1 MATAEELLL
10 GAANTLTAEGGEE
23 VDNTLYIDF
32 DSREIRIPKTILQ
45 LGVESDDDVNKLTFS
60 VPRLYLGT
68 DLSKF
73 NIYINYM
80 NAKKEG
86 DLFKVLPEKVTTDEN
101 DNLIFDWVVGRQAVA
116 YKGTAIF
123 NVCMKKVSDTETDE
137 EGNPV
142 VVQEFNTTIAKLP
155 VLEGLETGEAVVQ
168 EYADIL
174 VQWEEMLFGIEDS
187 VKKNIILKGS
197 EVVEA
202 VNAAGEE
209 QRKQIVLKG
218 SEVLSEVSG
227 EVTKVT
233 TEGEAQR
240 TAIIQKGSEVTT
252 AVNTAGEEQRT
263 AIIQKGSEVLN
274 TLEETLPTQIN
285 TYITEHPDEFKGDKG
300 DKGDTGEP
308 GKDGTSVT
316 ILGSYSTEA
325 ELEAA
330 HPTGTKGDGY
340 IVNGDLYIWDVTNN
354 TWKNVGRIQGPKG
367 DTGDTGAKGD
377 TGDKGDTG
385 ATGPKG
391 DPGTDGTDGVSPS
404 VSTSKSG
411 KITTVTITDATG
423 DHIFTI
429 NDGADGTGTGDMV
442 KATYDADND
451 GIVDDA
457 AALGGVAA
465 NQYALKTDI
474 PSAVTM
480 TATNDGN
487 GNITILLGGATN
499 G

>member
-137 EGNPV
+137 EGNPIV
-142 VVQEFNTTIAKLP
+142 EQEFNTTIAKLP

-168 EYADIL
+168 EYADIF

-187 VKKNIILKGS
+187 VKRNIILKGS

-202 VNAAGEE
+202 V
-209 QRKQIVLKG
+209 Q
-218 SEVLSEVSG
+218 
-227 EVTKVT
+227 
-233 TEGEAQR
+233 TEGENQR
-240 TAIIQKGSEVTT
+240 TAIIQKGSEVNS
-252 AVNTAGEEQRT
+252 AVQSTGEAQRT

-340 IVNGDLYIWDVTNN
+340 MVNGDLYIWDVTNN